1 MIVTCEQM
9 KQAEDRLFATG
20 VVAEDLM
27 EKAGQAC
34 AQAVRQ
40 FFQWSGQATLYVG
53 KGNNGGDALVVGREL
68 RKWGWKVE
76 VLLSGEVAEM
86 TDLAVKKLAEFNAT
100 AEGGGAGSERLGVRI
115 VVDGLLGIGASG
127 PLRGVIGERAEQ
139 LNQQRIETNASCFAV
154 DIPSGVDGD
163 LGTPYP
169 GAVVADFTLSIA
181 AVKAGVVQDAAI
193 NHVGRIVQIALPE
206 IVITEASEDSVV
218 LSPQNLAGILP
229 RRDFDFH
236 KGRAGRVGILAGSRG
251 LTGAAIL
258 ASTAALHA
266 GAGLVTLYAEKSI
279 YEILAVAAA
288 PEVMVKSID
297 SIKDLEGDSADVLAV
312 GPGLGSEPDPALL
325 DLILNDPR
333 PMVVDADA
341 LNLLARS
348 PDAMVRLVENGQ
360 PRLLTPHPGE
370 MERLFPAAA
379 SCEDRFAVVDRF
391 IQERSYQGVLLYKG
405 ARTLIAAPGKP
416 LAINSTGHPGMATG
430 GVGDVLTGLCA
441 GLAAQGASLYDAA
454 CLGSWLIGRNAERWI
469 SEGRESVESLTASNI
484 GSEWGMAFDDFKNG
498 GF

>member
-27 EKAGQAC
+27 EKAGRAC
-34 AQAVRQ
+34 ARAVCQ
-40 FFQWSGQATLYVG
+40 FFHQSGQATLYIG

-68 RKWGWKVE
+68 RKWGWMVE
-76 VLLSGEVAEM
+76 AVLSGEAAEM
-86 TDLAVKKLAEFNAT
+86 TDLAAKKLAEFQAT
-100 AEGGGAGSERLGVRI
+100 AERGWSGADGGRARI
-115 VVDGLLGIGASG
+115 VVDGLLGIGARG
-127 PLRGVIGERAEQ
+127 PLRGVIGERAKQ
-139 LNQQRIETNASCFAV
+139 LNRQRIESNAVCFAV

-169 GAVVADFTLSIA
+169 GAVVADYTLSIA

-193 NHVGRIVQIALPE
+193 DHVGRIVQIALPE
-206 IVITEASEDSVV
+206 IMIAGANEDSVV
-218 LSPQNLAGILP
+218 LSPQNLTGILP
-229 RRDFDFH
+229 RRNFDFH

-258 ASTAALHA
+258 ASSAALHA

-288 PEVMVKSID
+288 PEVMVKPID
-297 SIKDLEGDSADVLAV
+297 SIEDIEGDSAEVLAV

-325 DLILNDPR
+325 DLLLNDPR
-333 PMVVDADA
+333 PMVIDADA

-348 PDAMVRLVENGQ
+348 PDAIERLGGNGQ
-360 PRLLTPHPGE
+360 RRLLTPHPGE
-370 MERLFPAAA
+370 MKRLFADAAA
-379 SCEDRFAVVDRF
+379 CEDRFAVVERF
-391 IQERSYQGVLLYKG
+391 IQEKSYQGVLLYKG
-405 ARTLIAAPGKP
+405 ARTLVAAPGQP

-430 GVGDVLTGLCA
+430 GVGDVLTGVCA
-441 GLAAQGASLYDAA
+441 GLAAQGASLYQAA

-469 SEGRESVESLTASNI
+469 SEGGESAESLTASGI
-484 GSEWGMAFDDFKNG
+484 GFEMGMAFDDFRNG
-498 GF
+498 VF